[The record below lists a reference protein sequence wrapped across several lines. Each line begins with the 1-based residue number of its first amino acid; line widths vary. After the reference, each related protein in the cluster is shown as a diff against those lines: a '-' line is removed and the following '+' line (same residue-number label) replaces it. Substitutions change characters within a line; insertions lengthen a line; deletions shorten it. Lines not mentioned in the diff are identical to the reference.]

1 MMPEGCRGGRAPVRA
16 SAVGVMVTALG
27 YTLAHVSHPCPSAP
41 TCPLTAVDLDPQKG
55 SVSTLRRCSRDLS
68 VLVVVLD
75 VTDGI
80 LRMPRW
86 GMRFSS

>member
-1 MMPEGCRGGRAPVRA
+1 MMLEGCRGVRVPVRA
-16 SAVGVMVTALG
+16 AAVGVMVTALG
-27 YTLAHVSHPCPSAP
+27 YMLVRVSHPCPSAP
-41 TCPLTAVDLDPQKG
+41 TCPVTAMDLGPRKG

-75 VTDGI
+75 VTDGA